1 MSDPKIGL
9 DGRRGPRGERGERG
23 ERGHRGH
30 DGGYGATGPTGSA
43 GATGS
48 TGSTGSTGATGPGQ
62 ETAVGQFR
70 PDALISAVVIT
81 SQNGLFASAA
91 YNAVGDYLL
100 TLVPI
105 PGLIAAEQLVP
116 VATAFLTAGTI
127 ITLLPGFSGGQGK
140 ISVQI
145 TDAAG
150 VPIDRSFSVISA
162 LLI

>member
-1 MSDPKIGL
+1 MSDPKLGL

-23 ERGHRGH
+23 ERGHRGR
-30 DGGYGATGPTGSA
+30 DGSDGT
-43 GATGS
+43 
-48 TGSTGSTGATGPGQ
+48 TGSTGATGATGATGSTGPGQ
-62 ETAVGQFR
+62 ETAAGQFR
-70 PDALISAVVIT
+70 PDALSSTVVIT

-105 PGLIAAEQLVP
+105 PGLTSADQLVP

-140 ISVQI
+140 ISVQV

-150 VPIDRSFSVISA
+150 VPIDRSFSVIAA

>member
-1 MSDPKIGL
+1 M
-9 DGRRGPRGERGERG
+9 
-23 ERGHRGH
+23 
-30 DGGYGATGPTGSA
+30 
-43 GATGS
+43 
-48 TGSTGSTGATGPGQ
+48 
-62 ETAVGQFR
+62 AVGQFR
-70 PDALISAVVIT
+70 PDALSSTVVIT
-81 SQNGLFASAA
+81 SQNGLFASTT

-105 PGLIAAEQLVP
+105 PGLTVAEQLVP

-127 ITLLPGFSGGQGK
+127 ITLLPGFSAGQGR

-145 TDAAG
+145 TNSAG